1 MCVFGI
7 SSPVNAFV
15 MVFLSSGTF
24 RFARRH
30 SGLLCVTFFQGTALT
45 SLPKHH
51 FVSSEECYR
60 VSLKYH

>member
-30 SGLLCVTFFQGTALT
+30 SGLLRVTFFQGTALT
-45 SLPKHH
+45 SLP
-51 FVSSEECYR
+51 
-60 VSLKYH
+60 